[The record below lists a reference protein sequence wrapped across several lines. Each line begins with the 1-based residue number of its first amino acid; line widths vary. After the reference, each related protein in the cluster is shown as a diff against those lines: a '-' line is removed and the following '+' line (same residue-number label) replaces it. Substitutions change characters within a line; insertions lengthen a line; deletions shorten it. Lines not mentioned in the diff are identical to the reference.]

1 MESVL
6 CVISIL
12 QLYCNLS
19 AWIEPIEIAWEWRD
33 CLLSPLPG
41 TCWHLGSKYSVSAE
55 KSWELFVHLSILWRN
70 LDSFT
75 GHSGVQ
81 ISFIVQRNIYAG
93 DEHLVSFSV
102 QLSRTCHYTGQSE
115 DRIVTQCPG
124 TSNHFRGESSVARH
138 PRLSVTMSKC
148 ILYGQYY

>member
-12 QLYCNLS
+12 GFYCNLS
-19 AWIEPIEIAWEWRD
+19 ASNEPIPLISHGSGEIVCCILA
-33 CLLSPLPG
+33 
-41 TCWHLGSKYSVSAE
+41 WHLGSKYSVSAE
-55 KSWELFVHLSILWRN
+55 KSWKIFVHLSILWRN

-75 GHSGVQ
+75 GHSGVE

-102 QLSRTCHYTGQSE
+102 QDKPLCILYTGQSE
-115 DRIVTQCPG
+115 ARIVTQWPISAQG
-124 TSNHFRGESSVARH
+124 YIWLFKRRALVSPSHVKF
-138 PRLSVTMSKC
+138 
-148 ILYGQYY
+148 ILWGQ